1 MVVVVEA
8 VEVIEVVLVVPG
20 VVVDVDV
27 AVAHEAKIIDD
38 TIRIVGATQ
47 IIPRFIGPPVFFWET
62 SACLIGIS
70 LTNGFKQHFTIG
82 LACPAIDL
90 FTSGSKH

>member
-8 VEVIEVVLVVPG
+8 VEVTEVVLVVPG

-38 TIRIVGATQ
+38 TIRMVSATE
-47 IIPRFIGPPVFFWET
+47 IIPRFIGPPVFFLGDFRMFDRNLAYQWIQT
-62 SACLIGIS
+62 TFYYRA
-70 LTNGFKQHFTIG
+70 G
-82 LACPAIDL
+82 LPGD
-90 FTSGSKH
+90 